1 MATVGARLNRLVEEK
16 EHDTYR
22 IKEKLSEP
30 TVCPN
35 CHAVYH
41 KGHWQWLDI
50 PDGADKHKC
59 PACLRIEDNVPCGY
73 VSISGA
79 FYKQHK
85 EEIMGLIR
93 NKENREKTGHSLN
106 RIMNISETADG
117 LEITTTDMH
126 LPRDIGVALEHAY
139 DGELD
144 YHYESESNILRVKW
158 SR

>member
-1 MATVGARLNRLVEEK
+1 MTTALIRLQRILDEK

-22 IKEKLSEP
+22 IKGKLSEP

-35 CHAVYH
+35 CNAVYH

-50 PDGADKHKC
+50 PDSADQHKC

-79 FYKQHK
+79 FYRQHK
-85 EEIMGLIR
+85 EEIMGLVR
-93 NKENREKTGHSLN
+93 NKESREKTGHPLN
-106 RIMNISETADG
+106 RIMNIAETADG

-126 LPRDIGVALEHAY
+126 LPRDIGVALEDAY

-144 YHYESESNILRVKW
+144 YHYEAESNILRVKW